1 MRAEDSEG
9 VERGAAAIGWG
20 SDAMAE
26 LLCRLT
32 ADGVVP
38 RDLRPGPA
46 ALAAVAEALRRSGL
60 IPADIPDAAPQDPVA
75 AALDYSYLG

>member
-1 MRAEDSEG
+1 MRAEDPEG
-9 VERGAAAIGWG
+9 VGRGTVAIGCG

-26 LLCRLT
+26 LLCRLA

-46 ALAAVAEALRRSGL
+46 AL
-60 IPADIPDAAPQDPVA
+60 
-75 AALDYSYLG
+75 DYSYLG